1 MKTVSEK
8 QISRATRKKMAR
20 VAKRTQKK
28 RMMAKKRM
36 AKRVKNPKQLRQLA
50 QKQAKAIVVKKMTG
64 GKSYSQLPI
73 TAKEKIEKKLSKK
86 PGLINRIAKKLM
98 PKVKAKEKKRL
109 AKVRAQNKPNPLT
122 EVETSYSSKDGK
134 HGVLTLNVNGSQP
147 EVSAR
152 YVNGNLEPYVFKTR
166 KDAKKHTDKV
176 GGKPFESMDTGLFYV
191 EFTRLDGP
199 VSEQSADGMKV
210 KNPETGRNIKVSSA
224 LAYGT
229 DEPVYKKAV
238 SLVSKAKDVVK
249 KKIPKKQAIKNG
261 IKDFFKKAS
270 TEKDETVQSMKILSK
285 YATGK
290 KVSDDEKKYVA
301 DQFKDIMKMA
311 GMGAVAAAPGGSI
324 AVPLLVKA
332 AKKMNVDLMPSAFQK
347 ENFTTEGIDY
357 KTANEI
363 KKDWKKQYP
372 NDKFTFKKVR
382 AKGNEFLM
390 VLSPKGVELERYQ
403 FVPKTG
409 WTEMNENKDNEKDVK
424 ELKAMLDIA
433 KMLSDKSPY
442 FKGRGSKKE
451 YIKML
456 VHKIQKLSEAKKQ
469 KLMTKMDA
477 YKKVRKPIMPKSR
490 PMKNKKAYD
499 RKDLKKGKYD

>member
-1 MKTVSEK
+1 MDNVGERK
-8 QISRATRKKMAR
+8 ISRETRKKMAR
-20 VAKRTQKK
+20 AAKRTQKK
-28 RMMAKKRM
+28 RMIAKKRKE
-36 AKRVKNPKQLRQLA
+36 KRRKNPGQLRQIA
-50 QKQAKAIVVKKMTG
+50 QKQAKNLIVKKMTG
-64 GKSYSQLPI
+64 GKKYSDLPV
-73 TAKEKIEKKLSKK
+73 TAKEKIEKQLAKK
-86 PGLINRIAKKLM
+86 PGLIARVAKKLM
-98 PKVKAKEKKRL
+98 PRVKANEKERIKR
-109 AKVRAQNKPNPLT
+109 VRAKSKPNPLT
-122 EVETSYSSKDGK
+122 EVVDPLTIASIVGITGGAVAITATLAKKLADAFSNKSVKFDVGKTYDLIKKKYPHIFTMIKDQKFGKGHLAKFINKIKDEIPGLDKRKSLYATTNIIDQLMKYHISHALGINDPQLDPDRFKNESKEGK
-134 HGVLTLNVNGSQP
+134 HGVLTLSVDGSQP

-152 YVNGNLEPYVFKTR
+152 YVDGKLEPYVFNTQ

-176 GGKPFESMDTGLFYV
+176 GGKPYESSDTGKFYV

-199 VSEQSADGMKV
+199 VNE
-210 KNPETGRNIKVSSA
+210 
-224 LAYGT
+224 
-229 DEPVYKKAV
+229 
-238 SLVSKAKDVVK
+238 
-249 KKIPKKQAIKNG
+249 KI
-261 IKDFFKKAS
+261 
-270 TEKDETVQSMKILSK
+270 E
-285 YATGK
+285 
-290 KVSDDEKKYVA
+290 
-301 DQFKDIMKMA
+301 
-311 GMGAVAAAPGGSI
+311 
-324 AVPLLVKA
+324 
-332 AKKMNVDLMPSAFQK
+332 
-347 ENFTTEGIDY
+347 Y

-363 KKDWKKQYP
+363 KKQWKQEYP

-409 WTEMNENKDNEKDVK
+409 WTEMNENKDNEEDVK

-477 YKKVRKPIMPKSR
+477 YKKVRKPTMPKSR